1 MNTPKALIAGL
12 VVTLGLL
19 AATFGLEA
27 VAQLAGPEEIEEKGA
42 EEEHSEGKGIDEDGD
57 GAVDKASEEG

>member
-27 VAQLAGPEEIEEKGA
+27 VAQVAGPEEIQG
-42 EEEHSEGKGIDEDGD
+42 SGEG
-57 GAVDKASEEG
+57 

>member
-27 VAQLAGPEEIEEKGA
+27 VAQLAGPEEIEEKGV
-42 EEEHSEGKGIDEDGD
+42 EEKG
-57 GAVDKASEEG
+57 VDKASEEG